1 MSEQGQEQSRSP
13 LQSDR
18 GITTIK
24 DGLVQRLAGM
34 AAGEVEG
41 VHMGGGVSRAAG
53 GVLESITGS
62 QSQTRG
68 VSVEIGQVEAAIDLS
83 MSIEYGKN
91 ILQTAG
97 RVREKITERVESL
110 TGLRVT
116 ELNVTIN
123 DVIFPEKDEEGREE
137 GGRRQLRSGPLAE
150 ERTRVLSTEG
160 GRSGSGRSGDDDT
173 RRSTTTRRGRY
184 SGDREE
190 VRVEGTPLEED
201 ETRELNL
208 GREENRGGSRGGEGG
223 TGRDRDRD
231 E

>member
-1 MSEQGQEQSRSP
+1 MSEQGQQQSRSP
-13 LQSDR
+13 LLSDR
-18 GITTIK
+18 GTTTIK
-24 DGLVQRLAGM
+24 DVVVKTLAGM

-41 VHMGGGVSRAAG
+41 VYIGGGASRAAG
-53 GVLESITGS
+53 GVLGGITGS

-68 VSVEIGQVEAAIDLS
+68 VSVEVGQAETAIDLS

-91 ILQTAG
+91 ILQTTR
-97 RVREKITERVESL
+97 RVRERITERVESL

-123 DVIFPEKDEEGREE
+123 DVIFPNRDEAGREE
-137 GGRRQLRSGPLAE
+137 DRSRQLRSGPLAE
-150 ERTRVLSTEG
+150 DV
-160 GRSGSGRSGDDDT
+160 RSESGRSEDDT
-173 RRSTTTRRGRY
+173 QYSATTRRGRY

-208 GREENRGGSRGGEGG
+208 GQEEDRGSSRGGEGR
-223 TGRDRDRD
+223 TGGGEDRGR
-231 E
+231 

>member
-1 MSEQGQEQSRSP
+1 MSEQGQQQSRSP
-13 LQSDR
+13 LLSDR
-18 GITTIK
+18 GATTIK
-24 DGLVQRLAGM
+24 DGVVKRLAGM

-68 VSVEIGQVEAAIDLS
+68 VSVEVGQAETAIDLS

-91 ILQTAG
+91 ILQTT
-97 RVREKITERVESL
+97 RSVRERITERVESL

-123 DVIFPEKDEEGREE
+123 DVIFPERDEEEREE
-137 GGRRQLRSGPLAE
+137 DRRRQLRSGPLAE
-150 ERTRVLSTEG
+150 DQTTALSTEDV
-160 GRSGSGRSGDDDT
+160 RSESGRSEDDT
-173 RRSTTTRRGRY
+173 QYSATTRRGRY

-208 GREENRGGSRGGEGG
+208 GKEEDRGSSRGGEGG
-223 TGRDRDRD
+223 TGGDRDRGR
-231 E
+231 

>member
-1 MSEQGQEQSRSP
+1 MSEQGQQQSGSP
-13 LQSDR
+13 LVSDR
-18 GITTIK
+18 GVTTIK
-24 DGLVQRLAGM
+24 DGLVKRLAGM

-53 GVLESITGS
+53 GVLESVTGS

-68 VSVEIGQVEAAIDLS
+68 VSVDIGQVEAAIDLS
-83 MSIEYGKN
+83 MGIEYGKN
-91 ILQTAG
+91 ILHTTR

-137 GGRRQLRSGPLAE
+137 GRRRQLQSGPLAE
-150 ERTRVLSTEG
+150 DQTQALSTEDV
-160 GRSGSGRSGDDDT
+160 RSGDDDT
-173 RRSTTTRRGRY
+173 RTSAATRRGRY

-208 GREENRGGSRGGEGG
+208 GREENRGGSRGEEGG
-223 TGRDRDRD
+223 TGRDRDR
-231 E
+231 ER

>member
-1 MSEQGQEQSRSP
+1 MSEQDQQQSHSP

-18 GITTIK
+18 GVTTIK
-24 DGLVQRLAGM
+24 DGLVKRLAGM

-41 VHMGGGVSRAAG
+41 VHMGGGASRAAG
-53 GVLESITGS
+53 GVLESVTGS

-68 VSVEIGQVEAAIDLS
+68 VSVEIGQVEAAIDLN

-91 ILQTAG
+91 ILQTTG
-97 RVREKITERVESL
+97 RVREKITERVEGL

-137 GGRRQLRSGPLAE
+137 GRRRQLRSGPLAE
-150 ERTRVLSTEG
+150 DQTQVLSAEDA
-160 GRSGSGRSGDDDT
+160 RSEDDDT
-173 RRSTTTRRGRY
+173 RHSAATRRGRY
-184 SGDREE
+184 SGDREK

-208 GREENRGGSRGGEGG
+208 GREENRESSRGGEGG
-223 TGRDRDRD
+223 TERDMERDRDRD